1 MTMFPIDYIKPAE
14 RTAPAYLRHLADR
27 EHKIQMLKRFLPD
40 NLKQV
45 LDSLLEE
52 V

>member
-1 MTMFPIDYIKPAE
+1 MTMFPIDYIKPE
-14 RTAPAYLRHLADR
+14 QRTAPSHLHYLADR